1 MASKFYKKGKMKY
14 NSVIINAVPMDKNMP
29 KRFRV
34 IKTEGDGYCGYY
46 ALNIGLGMCGNNK
59 GKNESATNI
68 KKAFKNFVNKGGN
81 KNILAFETRRSSSK
95 NWELANN
102 KISKFEMEGFA
113 NEGLSYFNKYRKG
126 ERNLNWVEPSFW
138 IWACIEYNVEI
149 NILVITRDFKV
160 WYSYKPFQGENL
172 CKIYILGRDNIHY
185 SALEPVDEKK
195 PNNNESLRR
204 AIEQSKITVEENNEI
219 RRAIEQSKITV
230 EENKA
235 KRKAK
240 NLEKRK
246 AEAKK
251 REKKITSP
259 IKRENNQLR
268 RAVEQSIITAIENE
282 AKRREAEVKKREKKI
297 TSPIKR
303 EKQAERRGVTL
314 NMVTNSSINSL
325 KENIKRRIEKRKNA
339 IKTLLINYKSGKIN
353 SSTIL
358 KKRLQELR
366 DEKNKNRQLINNLK
380 KNISERNYRELI
392 RILEN

>member
-14 NSVIINAVPMDKNMP
+14 NSGIINAEPLDKNMP

-81 KNILAFETRRSSSK
+81 KNIPAFDTRRSSST
-95 NWELANN
+95 NWVLANN
-102 KISKFEMEGFA
+102 NVIKLQMEGFA
-113 NEGLSYFNKYRKG
+113 NKGLSYFNKYRKG
-126 ERNLNWVEPSFW
+126 ERNLNWVEPTFW

-149 NILVITRDFKV
+149 NILVITGRDFKL

-195 PNNNESLRR
+195 PNKPVRENNNNNESLRR
-204 AIEQSKITVEENNEI
+204 AMEQSKITE
-219 RRAIEQSKITV
+219 

-235 KRKAK
+235 KRNAK
-240 NLEKRK
+240 KLEKRK
-246 AEAKK
+246 AETERKAKK
-251 REKKITSP
+251 LERIEAEVKRKVKNLERREKKITSP
-259 IKRENNQLR
+259 
-268 RAVEQSIITAIENE
+268 V
-282 AKRREAEVKKREKKI
+282 
-297 TSPIKR
+297 KR
-303 EKQAERRGVTL
+303 EKQVERRGDTL
-314 NMVTNSSINSL
+314 NIVTNSSISSL

-353 SSTIL
+353 SIINL

-380 KNISERNYRELI
+380 KNISERNYSELI